1 MLKKILIPIIIIVS
15 VFIVSV
21 NVVFVNAAEI
31 NLSARSAVVINAS
44 TGTVLF
50 EKNAYEQLPMAST
63 TKIMTALLLA
73 EQENLDTLVVTTK
86 QMVTVEGSSM
96 GLLAGDT
103 VSYKDLLYGMLLAS
117 GNDAA
122 NTTAI
127 ALSGSTQDFADL
139 MNRKAQ
145 QLGLNNTHFVTPS
158 GLDAEGHYSTAYD
171 MAQLAAYALKNGKF
185 KSAAS
190 SKTATLYYG
199 NPPYKRKLSNHNKL
213 LNMYE
218 GAIGVKTGY
227 TKKSGRCLVSAA
239 ERDGTTVVAVT
250 LNAPDDWS
258 DHKRLLDYGFLCTKN
273 TNLTDCFTSASIN
286 VVGSDK
292 AHVDLSAGDCFVG
305 LTKAEMNNITYTLDI
320 PRFVYAP
327 VKAGEEVGTINYYL
341 NDKLVG
347 TAPLSIKQDAPEC
360 EINEASFLEKFLA
373 NLITLLKDL

>member
-1 MLKKILIPIIIIVS
+1 MIKKIFVGLIVS

-21 NVVFVNAAEI
+21 NAVFVDAEDV

-50 EKNAYEQLPMAST
+50 EKNAHEELPMAST

-96 GLLAGDT
+96 GLLEGDT

-127 ALSGSTQDFADL
+127 ALSGSTEDFADL
-139 MNRKAQ
+139 MNYKAQ
-145 QLGLNNTHFVTPS
+145 QIGLNNTHFVTPS
-158 GLDAEGHYSTAYD
+158 GLDADGHFSTAYD
-171 MAQLAAYALKNGKF
+171 MAQLAAYALKNDQF
-185 KSAAS
+185 KTAAS

-199 NPPYKRKLSNHNKL
+199 NPPYKRMLSNHNKL
-213 LNMYE
+213 LNMYD

-239 ERDGTTVVAVT
+239 ERNGTTIVAVT

-258 DHKRLLDYGFLCTKN
+258 DHKRLLDYGFACTKSI
-273 TNLTDCFTSASIN
+273 NLTDCFNGANIN

-292 AHVDLSAGDCFVG
+292 SCVDLICGDCFVG
-305 LTKAEMNNITYTLDI
+305 LTDAEINNITYTLDI

-327 VKAGEEVGTINYYL
+327 VKIGEEVGTIHYYL
-341 NDKLVG
+341 DNNLIG
-347 TAPLSIKQDAPEC
+347 TVPLFINCDAPESK
-360 EINEASFLEKFLA
+360 IKKKTLLEKFID
-373 NLITLLKDL
+373 NIITLLKDL